1 MSPATT
7 RPRPPRGDR
16 PGRPGTGPAA
26 VHLDPEEPRRTDEQ
40 IRPPRLHALLDDRSP
55 GQDPVELGHVS
66 VRGPADPVG

>member
-1 MSPATT
+1 M
-7 RPRPPRGDR
+7 
-16 PGRPGTGPAA
+16 
-26 VHLDPEEPRRTDEQ
+26 HLDPEEPRRTDEQ